1 MTYKEAV
8 TKADNID
15 VALRYIIKPNTT
27 TASAMILEEVGSLSM
42 WHLFKEEGEEALGD
56 FVKRLEEKNKEIRE
70 EYLSWYFKQTNQHEK
85 ITIRV
90 SPHKTTIVK
99 LSHEIND
106 GVSWA
111 SIDNDLVA
119 VYRYNGTQTSGA
131 HFDNLKREASY
142 QLGLKVYQSL
152 NFVEKC
158 TEQYYSH

>member
-27 TASAMILEEVGSLSM
+27 TASAMILEEVGSISM
-42 WHLFKEEGEEALGD
+42 WHLFKEKGEEALDD
-56 FVKRLEEKNKEIRE
+56 FIKRLEEKNKEIR
-70 EYLSWYFKQTNQHEK
+70 KK
-85 ITIRV
+85 
-90 SPHKTTIVK
+90 
-99 LSHEIND
+99 
-106 GVSWA
+106 
-111 SIDNDLVA
+111 
-119 VYRYNGTQTSGA
+119 
-131 HFDNLKREASY
+131 KRKASY